1 MLLAIDTATRT
12 ISLALSDGQSILA
25 ETTWRTANH
34 HTIELAPALHDMLA
48 RAGVKPADLTA
59 LAVTRGPGSY
69 AGLRIGMSLA
79 KGLSLAA
86 SPPLPIVAISTLDVT
101 AAAQPHLADH
111 LYAVAQAGRQRINVG
126 TYDWAMEGGWHPQ
139 GEPFITTWEK
149 MLLSVDK
156 KIQVAGEIDAAGY
169 NLLTDHPAVIA
180 ASPGMGLRRAG
191 FLAEIAFHQ
200 LASGAAADPAT
211 AAPIYLT

>member
-34 HTIELAPALHDMLA
+34 HTIELAPALRDVLA
-48 RAGVKPADLTA
+48 RAGVEPAALTA

-69 AGLRIGMSLA
+69 TGLRIGMSLA

-86 SPPLPIVAISTLDVT
+86 SPSLPIIAVPTLDVT
-101 AAAQPHLADH
+101 AAAQPHLADR
-111 LYAVAQAGRQRINVG
+111 LCAVAQAGRQRINVG
-126 TYDWAMEGGWHPQ
+126 YYVWTADSGWCPQ
-139 GEPFITTWEK
+139 NEPFITTWDK
-149 MLLSVDK
+149 MLLSVHG

-169 NLLTDHPAVIA
+169 DVLTDHPAVIV
-180 ASPGMGLRRAG
+180 ASPGMSLRRAG
-191 FLAEIAFHQ
+191 FLAEIAFRQ
-200 LASGAAADPAT
+200 LAAGAAADPAS